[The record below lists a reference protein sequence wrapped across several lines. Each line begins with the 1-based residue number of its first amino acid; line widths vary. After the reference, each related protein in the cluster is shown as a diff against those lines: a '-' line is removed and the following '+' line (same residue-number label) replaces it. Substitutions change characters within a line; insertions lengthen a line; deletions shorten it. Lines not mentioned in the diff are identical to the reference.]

1 MSPLSHLYTAN
12 IQICIWKNGRK
23 EFQIDPRDREMLL
36 DLYNRGGFQSGYYKQ
51 HNGKHM
57 LSLDRPNHAGVP
69 AVRVTGIR
77 RAEDRGDN
85 PYRSEKRRYS

>member
-1 MSPLSHLYTAN
+1 MKKPEYVAAVTSVYRKYTDLYL
-12 IQICIWKNGRK
+12 KKGRK

-57 LSLDRPNHAGVP
+57 LSLDKPNHAGVP

-77 RAEDRGDN
+77 GRKIEGTTL
-85 PYRSEKRRYS
+85 PI